1 MRVTPNDVGRRVSVR
16 QRLEGPGPSATDTV
30 GRLLSWDDDTL
41 RIQRKDGSVAA
52 IPAAD
57 LMAGKVIGDQ
67 PPRRDR

>member
-1 MRVTPNDVGRRVSVR
+1 
-16 QRLEGPGPSATDTV
+16 V